1 MYMTYLVS
9 GGHRL
14 FSHENLAS
22 WNEEQMHNLEACE
35 EKSTNTKIASRS
47 SICCAAR
54 APHSGMRRPGRALS
68 RSERWNSTNSRHR
81 TIRGEGEA
89 KQREDKVQGSAED
102 EEERWNE
109 SKLGMTQATREVMRQ
124 LRRELHVEGFRP

>member
-14 FSHENLAS
+14 FSHENLARK
-22 WNEEQMHNLEACE
+22 EQMHNLEACE

-47 SICCAAR
+47 SICRAAR
-54 APHSGMRRPGRALS
+54 APHSGTRRD

-81 TIRGEGEA
+81 TIRGEGEV
-89 KQREDKVQGSAED
+89 KQRDEKVQGSAKD
-102 EEERWNE
+102 EEERWSE